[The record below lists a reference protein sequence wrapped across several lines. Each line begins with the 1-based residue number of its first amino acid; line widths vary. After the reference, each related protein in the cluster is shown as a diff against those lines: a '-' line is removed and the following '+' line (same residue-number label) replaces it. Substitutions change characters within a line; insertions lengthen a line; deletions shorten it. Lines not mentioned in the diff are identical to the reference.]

1 MKVHLTIFEKIASY
15 QREKKLR
22 PVTDALLA
30 AIITYGFHLLY
41 RHFSV
46 EINSVPVIKAA
57 TIWLTDLVYHQSLW
71 INRTLL
77 GLSVTTSENNTMI
90 FSNGN
95 RMWINGSCSGLKLI
109 FQVTVLFLLFPG
121 PWKHKLWFIP
131 LGWVLMHL
139 SNLFRIVS
147 LSIVSLWKH
156 EYWEFSHDW
165 ILRPFFYL
173 VIFAMWVWWVERF
186 RKVKAERVEK

>member
-1 MKVHLTIFEKIASY
+1 LKIPEKLKVY
-15 QREKKLR
+15 YREKRLR

-46 EINSVPVIKAA
+46 EINSVPVINAA

-77 GLSVTTSENNTMI
+77 GLSITTADHNTMI
-90 FSNGN
+90 FSNGT
-95 RMWINGSCSGLKLI
+95 RMFINGSCSGLKLM
-109 FQVTVLFLLFPG
+109 FQVTILFLLFPG

-131 LGWVLMHL
+131 LGWILMHL

-147 LSIVSLWKH
+147 LSLVSIWKIQ
-156 EYWEFSHDW
+156 YWDFGHDW

-173 VIFAMWVWWVERF
+173 VIFTMWVWWVERF
-186 RKVKAERVEK
+186 RKVKKVKSEE